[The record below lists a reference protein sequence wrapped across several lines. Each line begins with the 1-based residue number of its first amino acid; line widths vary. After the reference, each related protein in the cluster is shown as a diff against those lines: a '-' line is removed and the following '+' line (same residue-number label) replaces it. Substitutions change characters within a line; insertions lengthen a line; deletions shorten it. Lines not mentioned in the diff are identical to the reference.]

1 MTMRDDGPQASDSN
15 GGQSHAAAATGLR
28 IANARLAYSGT
39 LLFDNLSADITGGQW
54 TCILGPSGVGKST
67 LLRMIAGLGEI
78 DPATKITAADGSALK
93 QRIAW
98 MAQQDLLLPW
108 LSVSQNVAL
117 GNRLRGETA
126 DPARIGTLLSDVG
139 LDERPGALP
148 AALSGGQ
155 RQRVALAR
163 TLMEG
168 QPVVLMDE
176 PFSAVDAITRARLQE
191 LAARLLRGRT
201 VLLVTHDPLEALRLG
216 HRIHVMAGR
225 PAQLGPATEPP
236 GETPRDPTDPALRD
250 LHRAL
255 LSQLGTAAAEQSD
268 GGAQ

>member
-1 MTMRDDGPQASDSN
+1 MRDDGAPVTDNTGRPGQA
-15 GGQSHAAAATGLR
+15 GTGVGLR
-28 IANARLAYSGT
+28 IANARLAFSDN
-39 LLFDNLSADITGGQW
+39 LLFDNLSAEIAGGQW

-67 LLRMIAGLGEI
+67 LLRMIAGLGQT
-78 DPATKITAADGSALK
+78 DPATDITASDGSPLAE
-93 QRIAW
+93 RIAW

-108 LSVSQNVAL
+108 LSVSENIAL
-117 GNRLRGETA
+117 GNKLRGQPA
-126 DPARIGTLLSDVG
+126 DPARVASLLSDVG
-139 LDERPGALP
+139 LDQRPEALP

-168 QPVVLMDE
+168 HPVVLMDE

-201 VLLVTHDPLEALRLG
+201 VLQVTHDPLEALRLG
-216 HRIHVMAGR
+216 HNIHVMAGR
-225 PAQLGPATEPP
+225 PAKLGAAIKPP

-250 LHRAL
+250 LHLAL
-255 LSQLGTAAAEQSD
+255 LAQLTAADDEASN
-268 GGAQ
+268 GGTQ